1 MTSLPVGFYVLQGS
15 RVTPGVVY
23 VGHLPLGL
31 FEPQLRSYFEQFGTV
46 LRLRLSRSKK
56 VRKQEQLSGTGPRG
70 TRLGVSEDPDL
81 C

>member
-1 MTSLPVGFYVLQGS
+1 MYSNTIFILFIDVTVSLFCHVFCFQGNRLS
-15 RVTPGVVY
+15 PGAIY

-56 VRKQEQLSGTGPRG
+56 VQMYMITESVR
-70 TRLGVSEDPDL
+70 
-81 C
+81 